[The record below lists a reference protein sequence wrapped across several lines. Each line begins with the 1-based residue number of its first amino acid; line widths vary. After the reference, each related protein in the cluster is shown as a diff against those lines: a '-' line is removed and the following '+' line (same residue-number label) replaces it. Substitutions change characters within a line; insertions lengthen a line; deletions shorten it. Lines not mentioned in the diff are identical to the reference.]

1 MSFDHLVGLTS
12 DVIFCLVDIQRGNVL
27 VRLLAR
33 GDGNVGN
40 QRQDEE
46 SVPWLIGAVED
57 ETCAWT
63 GHLQRGETGGGGEG
77 GEGLRGLVAGRG
89 VVLRG
94 RRLNVSALVLETG
107 ESAFTWLQLQPYLG
121 LTLCS

>member
-1 MSFDHLVGLTS
+1 M
-12 DVIFCLVDIQRGNVL
+12 L

-107 ESAFTWLQLQPYLG
+107 EIAFTRFQFQPLSGTYIIMLITG
-121 LTLCS
+121 EILRILAGPCGFPEKV

>member
-1 MSFDHLVGLTS
+1 MLVW
-12 DVIFCLVDIQRGNVL
+12 
-27 VRLLAR
+27 LLAR

-46 SVPWLIGAVED
+46 SVPWLVGAVED

-94 RRLNVSALVLETG
+94 RRLNVSALVLETW
-107 ESAFTWLQLQPYLG
+107 ESAFYMVSVP
-121 LTLCS
+121 TLSGTYIMLITGEILRILAGPCGFPEKV